1 MTDAR
6 TEFLNGN
13 LVLLG
18 MSCALITD
26 SHRIHLLV
34 SRVQFALRAYDQPG
48 PPCSMLYPYTAID
61 FAARSAVSA
70 LLRW

>member
-18 MSCALITD
+18 SSCALIANP
-26 SHRIHLLV
+26 HRIHLPV
-34 SRVQFALRAYDQPG
+34 SRVQCAYDRPG
-48 PPCSMLYPYTAID
+48 PPCSMLSPYTAID